1 MPVRTPITAAGRTGM
16 RASRSGADHTPSAQR
31 EAKAASDAVAAPSRR
46 RLLLAGGGLAAL
58 LVSGCGFRLRG
69 PQALDFATVHI
80 NTPPETELGAQLR
93 RLIATSGTTT
103 VVEDA
108 EQAEARLQILG
119 NNRGREILSLTGAG
133 KVREYQLTQ
142 SLRFQLLDKAGK
154 PLIPPTSLSAR
165 REYTFD
171 DSQVLGKVQE
181 ENLLFRDMHAD
192 LVQQM
197 MRRLAAA
204 RRAG

>member
-1 MPVRTPITAAGRTGM
+1 MSVRPPLTEAGRAGM
-16 RASRSGADHTPSAQR
+16 RASRARADDSLPGQQ
-31 EAKAASDAVAAPSRR
+31 EAAAGSERVAAPSRR
-46 RLLLAGGGLAAL
+46 RLLLAGGGLTAL
-58 LVSGCGFRLRG
+58 LLSGCGFRLRG

-80 NTPPETELGAQLR
+80 NTPPETELGAHLR

-103 VVEDA
+103 VTEDA
-108 EQAEARLQILG
+108 AQAEARLHILG

-142 SLRFQLLDKAGK
+142 TLRFQLLDKAGK
-154 PLIPPTSLSAR
+154 PLIPPTSLAAR

-171 DSQVLGKVQE
+171 DSQALGKEQE
-181 ENLLFRDMHAD
+181 EALLYRDMQAD

-204 RRAG
+204 RRAD

>member
-1 MPVRTPITAAGRTGM
+1 GPAQRQAARQQQGRRRRTEGRQRGARAGLGRCAEVHGRPTGEEGRRRARSSGQHLRLRKSRMSVRTLITEAGRAGM
-16 RASRSGADHTPSAQR
+16 RTCRSGADETPSGQR
-31 EAKAASDAVAAPSRR
+31 AAEAASDAVAAPSRR

-108 EQAEARLQILG
+108 EQAE
-119 NNRGREILSLTGAG
+119 
-133 KVREYQLTQ
+133 
-142 SLRFQLLDKAGK
+142 
-154 PLIPPTSLSAR
+154 
-165 REYTFD
+165 
-171 DSQVLGKVQE
+171 
-181 ENLLFRDMHAD
+181 
-192 LVQQM
+192 
-197 MRRLAAA
+197 
-204 RRAG
+204 

>member
-1 MPVRTPITAAGRTGM
+1 MTVRNPMIEAGRAGTRARCRRADVCPTGA
-16 RASRSGADHTPSAQR
+16 RAAEAAAQG
-31 EAKAASDAVAAPSRR
+31 VAAPARR

-58 LVSGCGFRLRG
+58 LASGCGFRLRG
-69 PQALDFATVHI
+69 PQALDFATVHLNI
-80 NTPPETELGAQLR
+80 PAETELGAQLR

-108 EQAEARLQILG
+108 GQAEARLQILG

-142 SLRFQLLDKAGK
+142 TLRFQLLDKGGAA
-154 PLIPPTSLSAR
+154 LIPPTSLSAR

-171 DSQVLGKVQE
+171 DSQVLGKEQE
-181 ENLLFRDMHAD
+181 ENLLYRDMQAD

-204 RRAG
+204 RRTG

>member
-1 MPVRTPITAAGRTGM
+1 MSVRTPITAAGRAGM
-16 RASRSGADHTPSAQR
+16 RTHCGGADDCPTGARADEAAAQG
-31 EAKAASDAVAAPSRR
+31 VAALSRR
-46 RLLLAGGGLAAL
+46 RLLLASGGLAAL

-171 DSQVLGKVQE
+171 DSQVLGKEQE
-181 ENLLFRDMHAD
+181 ENLLYRDMQAD

>member
-1 MPVRTPITAAGRTGM
+1 MSVRTPITEAGRAGM
-16 RASRSGADHTPSAQR
+16 RTCRSGADETPSGQR
-31 EAKAASDAVAAPSRR
+31 AAEAASDAAAAPSRR
-46 RLLLAGGGLAAL
+46 RLLLAGGRLAAL

-69 PQALDFATVHI
+69 PQALGFATVHLHP
-80 NTPPETELGAQLR
+80 PPETELGAQPR

-142 SLRFQLLDKAGK
+142 TLRFQLLDKAGK
-154 PLIPPTSLSAR
+154 PLIP
-165 REYTFD
+165 
-171 DSQVLGKVQE
+171 
-181 ENLLFRDMHAD
+181 
-192 LVQQM
+192 
-197 MRRLAAA
+197 
-204 RRAG
+204 

>member
-1 MPVRTPITAAGRTGM
+1 MSVRTPITEAGRAGM
-16 RASRSGADHTPSAQR
+16 RTCRSGADDTPSGQR
-31 EAKAASDAVAAPSRR
+31 AAAAAADVATPSRR
-46 RLLLAGGGLAAL
+46 RLLLAGGGLTAL

-69 PQALDFATVHI
+69 PQALDFATVYI

-103 VVEDA
+103 VTEDA

-119 NNRGREILSLTGAG
+119 NDRGREILSLTGAG

-142 SLRFQLLDKAGK
+142 SLRFQLLGQGGK
-154 PLIPPTSLSAR
+154 VLIPPTSLLAR

-171 DSQVLGKVQE
+171 DSQILGKEQE
-181 ENLLFRDMHAD
+181 ENLLYRDMQND
-192 LVQQM
+192 LVQQL
-197 MRRLAAA
+197 MRRLAVA
-204 RRAG
+204 RRAA

>member
-1 MPVRTPITAAGRTGM
+1 MSDRRPLTDAGDAGM
-16 RASRSGADHTPSAQR
+16 RM
-31 EAKAASDAVAAPSRR
+31 AAPRR
-46 RLLLAGGGLAAL
+46 RLLLAGAGITAL
-58 LVSGCGFRLRG
+58 LLTGCGFRLRG
-69 PQALDFATVHI
+69 PQALKFATVHI

-103 VVEDA
+103 VTEAA
-108 EQAEARLQILG
+108 EQAEARLQILS

-142 SLRFQLLDKAGK
+142 TLRFQLLDKAGK
-154 PLIPPTSLSAR
+154 AMIPPTSLSAR

-171 DSQVLGKVQE
+171 DSQVLGKEQE
-181 ENLLFRDMHAD
+181 ENLLYRDMQAD

-204 RRAG
+204 GRAG